1 MIGRISGLFITDWQK
16 SSKHYIL
23 IDCAGIGYE
32 MQVLPKHLV
41 SIKSPNKKVTQW
53 THQIQREDIS
63 ILYGFETK
71 QERDLF
77 RELISINGVGPQIAM
92 TLLEDLDINILIKS
106 IINSEINIL
115 IRSQGVGRRTAE
127 RLSMELRQKLSNND
141 NVNFTINPDEFSL
154 ESINS
159 EILETRDY
167 LRNLEYTDHEINEAI
182 SVVLESKDKTSIPEE
197 SAKQEPNLLEVDLL
211 KEALIWLT
219 QKNS

>member
-1 MIGRISGLFITDWQK
+1 
-16 SSKHYIL
+16 
-23 IDCAGIGYE
+23 